1 MTTPLVLSQDDIE
14 AGGNKHEFSNH
25 GIENDFTYNNN
36 VHSANISIRLGFLKK
51 VYGLLTIQLLITV
64 GVGAIFMLS
73 GDPVKEY
80 VFENA
85 WVVYVSCIVGFI
97 ILIALHFKRR
107 EHPTNLI
114 LLMAFTLSQSL
125 LIGIVVS
132 LFDAMIVIEAFFITF
147 FIVLSLTLYTFQSKK
162 DFSSMGAGLYAAL
175 CVLII
180 GGFIQ
185 IVAQNSV
192 MEMMLCIGGAMVFSL
207 YIIYDTHMLMY
218 KHSPEE
224 YVVCTVELYLD
235 IINLFLYILR
245 ILAAAK
251 NSN

>member
-25 GIENDFTYNNN
+25 GIEGDFTYNNN
-36 VHSANISIRLGFLKK
+36 VHSANMSIRLGFLKK
-51 VYGLLTIQLLITV
+51 VYGLLSIQLLITV
-64 GVGAIFMLS
+64 GVGAIFMFS

-80 VFENA
+80 VFENS
-85 WVVYVSCIVGFI
+85 WVVFTTCIVTFI

-114 LLMAFTLSQSL
+114 LLTAFTLSESL

-132 LFDAMIVIEAFFITF
+132 LFDALMVIEAFFITF
-147 FIVLSLTLYTFQSKK
+147 FVVLSLTLYTFQSKK
-162 DFSSMGAGLYAAL
+162 DFSSMGAGLYAGL
-175 CVLII
+175 CVLIV

-185 IVAQNSV
+185 IFAQNTIL
-192 MEMMLCIGGAMVFSL
+192 EMTICIAGAMIFSL
-207 YIIYDTHMLMY
+207 YIIYDTHMLMH

-224 YVVCTVELYLD
+224 YVLVTVELYLD

-251 NSN
+251 K

>member
-1 MTTPLVLSQDDIE
+1 M
-14 AGGNKHEFSNH
+14 
-25 GIENDFTYNNN
+25 
-36 VHSANISIRLGFLKK
+36 
-51 VYGLLTIQLLITV
+51 
-64 GVGAIFMLS
+64 
-73 GDPVKEY
+73 
-80 VFENA
+80 
-85 WVVYVSCIVGFI
+85 
-97 ILIALHFKRR
+97 
-107 EHPTNLI
+107 
-114 LLMAFTLSQSL
+114 
-125 LIGIVVS
+125 
-132 LFDAMIVIEAFFITF
+132 
-147 FIVLSLTLYTFQSKK
+147 
-162 DFSSMGAGLYAAL
+162 